1 MSNLEPFPLHCLFAA
16 RLFFS
21 FFSLSVVVAIVFLF
35 WWWLGQL
42 FPRTLVVLFYYLFIY
57 LFASLVC
64 LYVFCVFLYVSVL
77 AAGRL
82 SDISSMFRWLVP
94 QFSCLLRSGCRG
106 NLPVHLLL
114 DCLLICTGQA
124 GCIGSEVSIQ

>member
-16 RLFFS
+16 RLFFL
-21 FFSLSVVVAIVFLF
+21 FIVRCRCHSLFVLVVVRSAVSSNSR
-35 WWWLGQL
+35 
-42 FPRTLVVLFYYLFIY
+42 RTVLLFIY